1 MEIVVMV
8 LCFAF
13 LGFVAG
19 YTMGRHDAIGYIQ
32 SFFDT
37 LHFMRLRRESDDP
50 DLRQDP
56 HVSPPTPLRQGR
68 SDNASDQP
76 DVGWGGGS

>member
-1 MEIVVMV
+1 MA

-19 YTMGRHDAIGYIQ
+19 YTMGRHDAIGYIH
-32 SFFDT
+32 SFFDA
-37 LHFMRLRRESDDP
+37 LHVMRRRGEYDDA
-50 DLRQDP
+50 DLPQDP
-56 HVSPPTPLRQGR
+56 HLTQPTPLRQDR
-68 SDNASDQP
+68 SDSASDEP